1 MPSEVALARCS
12 SYDREEVF
20 RAVKKAVSLLGGIK
34 RFVKPGAAALIKPN
48 MLSAKPPEDA
58 ITTHPEIVR
67 AAIKLVREAGGIPRV
82 GDSHGGSHYKMK
94 EVYARTGIGKVCDEE
109 NAEKLVFEKFKE
121 INGIPVALDALEADA
136 IISLPK
142 FKTHS
147 LTTLTAGIKN
157 MFGAVPG
164 LYKTRCHMEA
174 PNPAAF
180 AKLLAEVYGRA
191 RPRLTILDGITAM
204 EGEGPGS
211 AGTPVP
217 MELVAASAD
226 AVSLD
231 AVLCGIIGISPLS
244 VPLIR
249 EAKAKNLGEAE
260 DIKILGEKQESFYRE
275 GFKLPG
281 ATLLHKLPNALLR
294 PVSLLL
300 KTFPDADP
308 AACVRCG
315 ACVESCPAGAVTEG
329 KNGLRFDRKKCI
341 LCLCCMEF
349 CPHNA
354 VYIRKNLLFRI
365 LRP

>member
-1 MPSEVALARCS
+1 MPSEVALARCN
-12 SYDREEVF
+12 SYNREEVL
-20 RAVKKAVSLLGGIK
+20 RAVKKSVGLLGGIK
-34 RFVKPGAAALIKPN
+34 RFVKPGAGVLIKPN

-67 AAIKLVREAGGIPRV
+67 AAIKLVREAGGLPRV

-94 EVYARTGIGKVCDEE
+94 EVYAKTGIGQVCDEE
-109 NAEKLVFEKFKE
+109 DAEKLVFEKFKK
-121 INGIPVALDALEADA
+121 INGIPVALEALEADA

-147 LTTLTAGIKN
+147 LTILTAGIKN

-180 AKLLAEVYGRA
+180 AKLLAKVYGCV
-191 RPRLTILDGITAM
+191 PPHLTILDGITAM

-211 AGTPVP
+211 AGTPAR
-217 MELVAASAD
+217 MGLVAASAD

-231 AVLCGIIGISPLS
+231 AVLCGITGIAPGS

-249 EAKAKNLGEAE
+249 EAKAKKLGET
-260 DIKILGEKQESFYRE
+260 DNIKILGENQESFYRE

-281 ATLLHKLPNALLR
+281 ATFLHKLPNALLR

-300 KTFPDADP
+300 KTFPDAAP

-315 ACVESCPAGAVTEG
+315 ACVRNCPAGAITEG
-329 KNGLRFDRKKCI
+329 KGGLYFDRNKCI

-354 VYIRKNLLFRI
+354 IYIRKNLLFRM